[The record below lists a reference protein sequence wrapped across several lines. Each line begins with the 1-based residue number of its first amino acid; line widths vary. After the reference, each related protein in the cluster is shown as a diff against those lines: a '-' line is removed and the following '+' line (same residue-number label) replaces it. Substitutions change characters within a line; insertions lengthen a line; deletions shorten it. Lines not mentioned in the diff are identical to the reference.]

1 MQEEELIQRLEAL
14 AGHNPE
20 AVTVFAARCVLRVL
34 PFTAVDSAFDYWP
47 SDKRS
52 IHAQSVFIACIVGL
66 EHKRRSRSLADADV
80 DFAVKAAAADAD
92 ADAASAAIVAKV
104 VSVAVVAA
112 YLSAAV
118 YASSVDTASYAAF
131 IAASASASDIAA
143 DYHAASIADLILLE
157 QGDVQ
162 SVKYNALWPDAIPSI
177 ILERVDGWSEA
188 MRALKFDHIVQVYKD
203 LLQGENYSK
212 EKILSLINDWYQQH
226 GRQDANEN
234 ASDSESSKDQS
245 SEMITKYG
253 QTHAHLCDGPAQKD
267 SLGRQRLVDAMADIL
282 AAKENI
288 DHQTIGLLGDWG
300 AGKSTFIELLKA
312 ALIERSKIK
321 HSETEFL
328 FAKFNAWEYEHTD
341 HMQAGVAHE
350 ALKGLVADLGWWQK
364 LYLAWKF
371 SWQEKP
377 WQVIR
382 IVLVTAGLIAG
393 TVIGSLQS
401 DSWQQIATWI
411 GAGGVITLVMIWK
424 FIHYLQALIKSPLA
438 NEWKGLLSLPDYE
451 RYLGTIPVMKQQIEK
466 LCKLRLS
473 IGQPS
478 EKQRRLLFVVDDL
491 DRCSHGGVIKTLE
504 AVRLIMNI
512 KQVTVIIAIDHH
524 IALASLALHYKDLAG
539 YHEEQDPGAIA
550 RDYLGKVI
558 QLPVKL
564 NAADGETVAAFVDE
578 VLLNHIV
585 KPTLEQDRKMPGF
598 SNEGHDSSSIAP
610 TAEQVKEKRVEP
622 ESIQSQPDAGNL
634 NETSPTPEL
643 VSEVVEYQLSPAEK
657 SAFKACVAQYEFHN
671 PRQLKRLYNS
681 FNLLRHLYGGDRAGE
696 HLQVLFWLEYLN
708 NLLADERREA
718 EKNRNEFLGLD
729 DERYRIIELQVKP
742 FVLPALTV
750 SAKNVAAQSFS
761 EGMANK

>member
-1 MQEEELIQRLEAL
+1 MRKQESEIKPLDREELLQRLEAL
-14 AGHNPE
+14 AEHNRE
-20 AVTVFAARCVLRVL
+20 AVVVFAARCALRVL

-66 EHKRRSRSLADADV
+66 EHKGRSRSLADADV
-80 DFAVKAAAADAD
+80 DFAVNDAAT
-92 ADAASAAIVAKV
+92 DAASAAIVAKV
-104 VSVAVVAA
+104 VSVAAEAA

-118 YASSVDTASYAAF
+118 YASSVSTASYAAS
-131 IAASASASDIAA
+131 IAASASGIAA
-143 DYHAASIADLILLE
+143 DSHAASIVDLILLE

-162 SVKYNALWPDAIPSI
+162 SVKCNALWPDATPSI

-188 MRALKFDHIVQVYKD
+188 MRTLKFEHIVQVYKD

-212 EKILSLINDWYQQH
+212 EKILSLINDWYQQYGH
-226 GRQDANEN
+226 QDANES

-245 SEMITKYG
+245 SQTITKYD
-253 QTHAHLCDGPAQKD
+253 QTHAHLYDGLAQKD
-267 SLGRQRLVDAMADIL
+267 SLGRQRLVDAIADIL

-300 AGKSTFIELLKA
+300 AGKSTFIKLLKS
-312 ALIERSKIK
+312 ALAERSTAK
-321 HSETEFL
+321 FL
-328 FAKFNAWEYEHTD
+328 FAEFNAWEYEHTD
-341 HMQAGVAHE
+341 HMQAGIARE
-350 ALKGLVADLGWWQK
+350 ALKGLVADLGWRKK
-364 LYLAWKF
+364 LWLALKF

-382 IVLVTAGLIAG
+382 IVLATAGLIAG
-393 TVIGSLQS
+393 TVIGSLQFEG
-401 DSWQQIATWI
+401 WQQIAAWI
-411 GAGGVITLVMIWK
+411 GFGSISTLIIWK
-424 FIHYLQALIKSPLA
+424 FVDSLQALFKSPLV
-438 NEWKGLLSLPDYE
+438 NEWKSLLSLPDYE
-451 RYLGTIPVMKQQIEK
+451 RYLGTIPVMKQQIQK
-466 LCKLRLS
+466 LCELRLR
-473 IGQPS
+473 IGQSS
-478 EKQRRLLFVVDDL
+478 EKQRRLLLVVDDL
-491 DRCSHGGVIKTLE
+491 DRCSHGGVVKTLE
-504 AVRLIMNI
+504 AVRLIMGI
-512 KQVTVIIAIDHH
+512 PQVIVIIAIDQR

-539 YHEEQDPGAIA
+539 YHEGQDPGAIA

-558 QLPVKL
+558 QLPVQL

-761 EGMANK
+761 EDMANK